1 VPNEAVQQLVSIK
14 GTPNGLLIQYNGH
27 ANSKTLVNDLNN
39 KLNSRDGFFK
49 GAKYRIYGAPEL
61 AATTLNEL
69 HAMCHNHGLVLSEI
83 DIEIPQPISKPKA
96 EPSLTSTKILNTR
109 THIQE
114 KTHLIQKS
122 LRSGTE
128 EHFGG
133 NVVILGDVNPSA
145 EVSATGDIIIMG
157 ALKGTAHAG
166 CAGNINAVIVAYKLH
181 PSQLRIANKIARSP
195 ENLSERPY
203 PELAYANEEDGIII
217 EKYNPNKRR

>member
-27 ANSKTLVNDLNN
+27 ANSETLINDLNN
-39 KLNSRDGFFK
+39 KLNSRKGFFK
-49 GAKYRIYGAPEL
+49 GAKYRIYGIPEL
-61 AATTLNEL
+61 GTTTLNRF

-83 DIEIPQPISKPKA
+83 DIELPQPTSTPKPK
-96 EPSLTSTKILNTR
+96 PGLTSNKMPK
-109 THIQE
+109 HFAPKQE
-114 KTHLIQKS
+114 KTYLIQKS

-128 EHFGG
+128 EYFEG

-145 EVSATGDIIIMG
+145 KVSATGDILVMG
-157 ALKGTAHAG
+157 ALKGIAHAG
-166 CAGNINAVIVAYKLH
+166 CGGNTNAVIVAYKLH

-195 ENLSERPY
+195 ENLVARPY
-203 PELAYANEEDGIII
+203 PELAYANEDDGIII